1 MDKWMFGW
9 IGCVEIRMDGR
20 MDRSDGWIDKGTG
33 RNKYGWMR
41 GWARENIEE
50 QKDKLM
56 NYDSFGVPW
65 WW

>member
-1 MDKWMFGW
+1 
-9 IGCVEIRMDGR
+9 MDGR
-20 MDRSDGWIDKGTG
+20 MDRLDGWIDKGIG

-56 NYDSFGVPW
+56 NYDRVVESQGGGEFHSVARSAVSH
-65 WW
+65 

>member
-1 MDKWMFGW
+1 
-9 IGCVEIRMDGR
+9 MDGR
-20 MDRSDGWIDKGTG
+20 MDRLDGWIDKGTS